1 MERHAILEMM
11 TPLKL
16 AGMRPAYDEVVAGAL
31 QRQHPV
37 QQVIGELLQAQLADN
52 RARSTAYRLGK
63 ARFPLTKTLAEF
75 DFTAS
80 PVNEA
85 LVRDLLAGAPSAPQS
100 QPPPDK
106 AAAAT
111 EAHV

>member
-1 MERHAILEMM
+1 MERHAILGMM
-11 TPLKL
+11 TALKL
-16 AGMRPAYDEVVAGAL
+16 AGMRAAYDEVVAGAL

-80 PVNEA
+80 PVNAA
-85 LVRDLLAGAPSAPQS
+85 LVRDLHEGGFLAS
-100 QPPPDK
+100 QRN
-106 AAAAT
+106 AVLVGGT
-111 EAHV
+111 EAAS